1 MSTETKDK
9 PKCTRLKIVAIVLA
23 AIAVVLGITSFV
35 MPPHGIID
43 ASVIGFTGELFAFAS
58 LFFAWESVERGID
71 AKIKH
76 KDTEI
81 ELNNPDNK

>member
-1 MSTETKDK
+1 MMNDK
-9 PKCTRLKIVAIVLA
+9 QKCTRLKIVAIALA
-23 AIAVVLGITSFV
+23 AIAVLLGVASFLT
-35 MPPHGIID
+35 PPHWVID

-58 LFFAWESVERGID
+58 LFYAWEATDRGID

-81 ELNNPDNK
+81 ELNNPDPK

>member
-1 MSTETKDK
+1 MSTESKDK
-9 PKCTRLKIVAIVLA
+9 PKCTRLKKVAIILA
-23 AIAVVLGITSFV
+23 TIAVVLGITSFV

-71 AKIKH
+71 AKVKH
-76 KDTEI
+76 GQTEI
-81 ELNNPDNK
+81 ELNNPDK